1 MSFRVP
7 LPGLSPAFVEFV
19 GPARQSPEVWRLFI
33 GIILALSSFA
43 VTLIGTLHLILAF
56 TGDPTAFDTL
66 EAFRAPSLADPEW
79 VLWLLFGFG
88 GLSLGVAIAV
98 RIMHGRSPLTLVHAP
113 GRPVARDFCVG
124 VLVAVAVLAPGSL
137 AVFLWSEPTRN
148 MQVSVWM
155 LWMVPALPLVLLQV
169 FSEEL
174 LFRGYLQQQ
183 LAARFSSRW
192 MWWFLPSFVFGALHF
207 DPGTFGWNAPL
218 IALSIMVFGLIAG
231 DVTARSGSIGIAVG
245 LHFANNA
252 FALCLFGI
260 DGYLSGLSLY
270 VLPEMTRRAAEIS
283 PLSVVDFVGISF
295 AYAVFLIIVAVVTR
309 TRTPGANG
317 QGGTRLPT

>member
-7 LPGLSPAFVEFV
+7 FPGLSPAFLEFV
-19 GPARQSPEVWRLFI
+19 GPARQSPEVWRLFV
-33 GIILALSSFA
+33 GVILAASCFA

-56 TGDPTAFDTL
+56 TGDPSAFDML
-66 EAFRAPSLADPEW
+66 KAFRAPSLADPEW

-98 RIMHGRSPLTLVHAP
+98 RIMHRRSPLTLISVP
-113 GRPVARDFCVG
+113 GRPFARDFCFG
-124 VLVAVAVLAPGSL
+124 GLVAIVVLAPGSL
-137 AVFLWSEPTRN
+137 AVFLWSEPSRN
-148 MQVSVWM
+148 MPVSIWV
-155 LWMVPALPLVLLQV
+155 LWMVPAMPLVLLQA

-207 DPGTFGWNAPL
+207 DPETFGWNAPL

-231 DVTARSGSIGIAVG
+231 DVTARSGGIGIAVG
-245 LHFANNA
+245 LHFANNV

-270 VLPEMTRRAAEIS
+270 VLPELTRQTAEFRL
-283 PLSVVDFVGISF
+283 LSVVDFVGISF

-317 QGGTRLPT
+317 